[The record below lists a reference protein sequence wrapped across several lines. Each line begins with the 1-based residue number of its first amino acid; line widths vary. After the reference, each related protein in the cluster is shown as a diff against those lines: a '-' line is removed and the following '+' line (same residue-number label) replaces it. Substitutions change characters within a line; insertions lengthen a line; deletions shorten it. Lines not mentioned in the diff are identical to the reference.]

1 MRVSGR
7 FVRDPGQENDSVAII
22 RAALQVGSS
31 LAITTAAEGVE
42 TEERLE
48 IQPAGSG
55 GGRLRHGGNYSH
67 ASDVT
72 EFLMGTSIRT

>member
-42 TEERLE
+42 TDERLE
-48 IQPAGSG
+48 IQ
-55 GGRLRHGGNYSH
+55 
-67 ASDVT
+67 
-72 EFLMGTSIRT
+72 